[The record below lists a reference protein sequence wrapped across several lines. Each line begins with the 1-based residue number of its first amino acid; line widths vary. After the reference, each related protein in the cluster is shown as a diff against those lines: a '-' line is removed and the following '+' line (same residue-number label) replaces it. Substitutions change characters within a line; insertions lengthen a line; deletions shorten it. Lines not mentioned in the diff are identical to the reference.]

1 MVSNVIWDEL
11 VHLSLGRYVYVA
23 ELGHH
28 WIRQR
33 LVAYSLPS
41 QYPNQGWLLIKH
53 FLGSKIRWQKV
64 SKLRQIYQIDE
75 IVLDLTSAKFPPFCQ
90 MEDESKC
97 VVITEKQDKDT

>member
-1 MVSNVIWDEL
+1 MVSNVIEDEL

-41 QYPNQGWLLIKH
+41 HYPNQGWLHIKH
-53 FLGSKIRWQKV
+53 SLGSKIRWQKV
-64 SKLRQIYQIDE
+64 SKLRQIYE
-75 IVLDLTSAKFPPFCQ
+75 IVLDLTSAKFPAFCQ
-90 MEDESKC
+90 MEDESNA
-97 VVITEKQDKDT
+97 